1 MVHDRK
7 EPQAKGVQSTRFL
20 GGSRYACRQ
29 WQTSEAQLSHRS
41 RKACKTTRHSISL
54 FLLNQ
59 RGNIFLQLFLCGNR
73 FFLLIVNRE

>member
-41 RKACKTTRHSISL
+41 RKACKTTRLSK
-54 FLLNQ
+54 
-59 RGNIFLQLFLCGNR
+59 IFLAHQQQKERNTQQGK
-73 FFLLIVNRE
+73 